1 MTSVYHRFVEI
12 LRRWSYL
19 IGTALFIFVAD
30 QATKAYV
37 AAHLDLHES
46 WMPIDFIEPI
56 FRFTRVHNT
65 GAAFGIFP
73 QGNGIFLAI
82 NLVVSLF
89 IIYYYRQLPPGG
101 YLIRFALG
109 LQLGGAL
116 GNAIDRIKT
125 GYVIDFLHL
134 EGVPVANI
142 ADISIVA
149 GVLLLAFEIFREER
163 RTARSAQ
170 EAESA
175 QNREH
180 PADSS
185 EEEALYG

>member
-1 MTSVYHRFVEI
+1 VSEI
-12 LRRWSYL
+12 QQRSTASFRQWFYL
-19 IGTALFIFVAD
+19 IGTALLIIAAD
-30 QATKAYV
+30 RVTKAYV
-37 AAHLDLHES
+37 AAHLTLHES
-46 WMPIDFIEPI
+46 WMPVDFIEPI

-73 QGNGIFLAI
+73 QGNLIFLGI
-82 NLVVSLF
+82 NLIVSVF
-89 IIYYYRQLPPGG
+89 ILYYYRHLPSGG
-101 YLIRFALG
+101 SLIRLALG

-116 GNAIDRIKT
+116 GNAIDRIRT

-134 EGVPVANI
+134 EHWPVANI

-163 RTARSAQ
+163 RVARQA
-170 EAESA
+170 EAAEAS
-175 QNREH
+175 
-180 PADSS
+180 PKSDSS